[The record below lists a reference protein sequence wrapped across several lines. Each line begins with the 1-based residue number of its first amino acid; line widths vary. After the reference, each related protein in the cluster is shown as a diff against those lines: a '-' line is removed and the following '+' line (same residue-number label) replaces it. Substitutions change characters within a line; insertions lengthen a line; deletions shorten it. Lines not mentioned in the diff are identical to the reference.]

1 VTTPAF
7 SIFAV
12 NVKEFALHIDPDSPG
27 FGYSPENRDTITPVV
42 KKQWTLSKDYSEE
55 IDVPVDTTFSLF
67 HRH

>member
-27 FGYSPENRDTITPVV
+27 FGYSPETGYHHSGSQKAMD
-42 KKQWTLSKDYSEE
+42 S
-55 IDVPVDTTFSLF
+55 F
-67 HRH
+67 